1 VTEKTDVY
9 NFGVV
14 LLELVTSRSPI
25 DTRFDEGKD
34 IVYYLSGKLTTESL
48 EGILD
53 PRVVAPSNKGKED
66 ILKVLRITMLCTVKL
81 STVRLTM
88 RDVMNMLTDA
98 NLGPCSPRGAPPS
111 WSCSK
116 NQPLLNFIEQIMTL
130 V

>member
-1 VTEKTDVY
+1 MGYSLKVSEKTDVY

-14 LLELVTSRSPI
+14 LLELVISRSPI

-48 EGILD
+48 DGILD

-66 ILKVLRITMLCTVKL
+66 MLNVLRITMLCTVKL

-88 RDVMNMLTDA
+88 RDVVKMLTDA
-98 NLGPCSPRGAPPS
+98 NLGPAARAGHRRHGAAARTNP
-111 WSCSK
+111 C
-116 NQPLLNFIEQIMTL
+116 
-130 V
+130 